1 MKKPNLNTIFLAVA
15 AVLVAGGLYWY
26 FFMGAPDEQS
36 LSAGAVQSQA
46 QAQFETLIG
55 QLEPIT
61 FDLTI
66 LSDPRF
72 TALVDLTTPIASEPA
87 GRTDPFAPISGVSV
101 QE

>member
-1 MKKPNLNTIFLAVA
+1 MKKPNLNTIFLTVA
-15 AVLVAGGLYWY
+15 ALLVAGGLYWY

-55 QLEPIT
+55 QLDPIT

-66 LSDPRF
+66 LRDPRF
-72 TALVDLTTPIASEPA
+72 TALTDLSTPIEPESA
-87 GRTDPFAPISGVSV
+87 GRTDPFAPITGVSAR
-101 QE
+101 

>member
-1 MKKPNLNTIFLAVA
+1 MKKPNLNTIFLIVA
-15 AVLVAGGLYWY
+15 ALFVAGGLYWY
-26 FFMGAPDEQS
+26 FLMGAPEEQS

-46 QAQFETLIG
+46 QARFETLIG

-72 TALVDLTTPIASEPA
+72 TALVDLTTPLSPESA
-87 GRTDPFAPISGVSV
+87 GRTDPFAPITGVSAK
-101 QE
+101 